1 MAELTPMMRQYL
13 ELKEANPDTLL
24 FFRLGDFYEMF
35 FEDAITASREL
46 ELTLT
51 GRDCGL
57 EERAPMC
64 GVPWHAV
71 DGYIARL
78 IARGYKVAIA
88 EQTEDPAKTKT
99 LVKRDVVRIVTPGTY
114 SEDLAQKH
122 LENRFVAAVYLTGK
136 RAGIAFCDISTGEL
150 FARAFP
156 EGAEALAAFLSAQ
169 QPSEVISND
178 EETLKTLFKGYVS
191 SVRKEGFA
199 IKRARAAI
207 NEQFSVNSPE
217 AIGISSRDE
226 LIICPVGGLLAYIND
241 TQKIS
246 LKHITTVTIL
256 HKDQFMP
263 LPNNTRRSL
272 ELVEGLRGKT
282 GRGTLL
288 YELDKTKTAMG
299 ARLLRSWVEK
309 PLINK
314 QQIEARL
321 DCVEAL
327 YRDPMKLEET
337 AHLLGEVYDL
347 ERLLSKL
354 SYRTLNPRDCLALL
368 RSLQKA
374 PEAQKILEGLKQEGF
389 LEIRRLLSPQEELT
403 GLLARAIS
411 PDAPVLLSDGGAI
424 REGYSREL
432 DEARLAARDGRKW
445 ISDLEA
451 REKEATGIKN
461 LRVQYNRVFGYY
473 IEVTKSYYNLVPE
486 HYIRRQTLANSER
499 YTTEELND
507 LERRAL
513 TAQEESARLE
523 SELYNDVL
531 DQLLGHIAP
540 LKDLALGYKSL
551 DALQSL
557 ARVAMEKHYVRP
569 SINEEG
575 RLSILDGRHPVVE
588 SALPEGG
595 FVPNDTQMNR
605 DERVM
610 IVTGPNM
617 AGKSTYMRQV
627 ALIAIMAHLGS
638 FVPAQEA
645 DIPLIDNVY
654 TRIGAQ
660 DDLASGQ
667 STFMVEMTE
676 LSQIL
681 RGATSRSLVVLDEV
695 GRGTGTLDGLSIAWA
710 AVEYLANPEKSGALT
725 LFATHYHELSGM
737 EGSLPGVVNLSVL
750 TKELGDEVIFL
761 HKIKRGG
768 ADKSFGVYV
777 ARMAGVPRSVVSRA
791 REILARLEASNITND
806 TIGQNILEKKTKK
819 NEQMQLTDYARVEFV
834 QEVANLDVL
843 QMSPMDALNH
853 LFLLKE
859 KARKL

>member
-35 FEDAITASREL
+35 FEDAVTASREL

-71 DGYIARL
+71 DAYIARL

-99 LVKRDVVRIVTPGTY
+99 LVKRDVVRIITPGTY
-114 SEDLAQKH
+114 SEDLAHKH
-122 LENRFVAAVYLTGK
+122 LENRFVAAAYFAGK
-136 RAGIAFCDISTGEL
+136 KAGLAFCDVSTGEL
-150 FARAFP
+150 FVRAFP
-156 EGAEALAAFLSAQ
+156 EGPEALGAFLQSQ

-178 EETLKTLFKGYVS
+178 EERLRELFSGFIS
-191 SVRKEGFA
+191 TVRKEGFA
-199 IKRARAAI
+199 LKRAQSAI
-207 NEQFSVNSPE
+207 FEQFQIKNTE
-217 AIGISSRDE
+217 AIGLNPKDD
-226 LIICPVGGLLAYIND
+226 LLICPVGGLLAYIND

-246 LKHITTVTIL
+246 LKHITGVSVL

-263 LPNNTRRSL
+263 LPNNTKRSL
-272 ELVEGLRGKT
+272 ELVEGLKGKS
-282 GRGTLL
+282 GKGTLL

-309 PLINK
+309 PLIDEA
-314 QQIEARL
+314 QIEARL
-321 DCVEAL
+321 NCVEAL
-327 YRDPMKLEET
+327 YQNPLTLEEVGQ
-337 AHLLGEVYDL
+337 LLNEVYDL

-374 PEAQKILEGLKQEGF
+374 PEAQDILKDLTQDGF
-389 LEIRRLLSPQEELT
+389 DEIRRLLSPQAELT
-403 GLLARAIS
+403 DLLLRAIS

-424 REGYSREL
+424 REGYSQDL

-445 ISDLEA
+445 ISDLES
-451 REKEATGIKN
+451 REREETGIKN
-461 LRVQYNRVFGYY
+461 LKVQYNRVFGYY
-473 IEVTKSYYNLVPE
+473 IEVTKSNYAMVPE
-486 HYIRRQTLANSER
+486 RYIRRQTLANAER

-513 TAQEESARLE
+513 SAQEETARLE
-523 SELYNDVL
+523 NELYTAVL
-531 DQLLGHIAP
+531 EHLDEHITA

-557 ARVAMEKHYVRP
+557 ARVAMEKRYVRP
-569 SINEEG
+569 KINQEG
-575 RLSILDGRHPVVE
+575 ILDIQEGRHPVVE

-617 AGKSTYMRQV
+617 AGKSTYMRQT

-638 FVPAQEA
+638 FVPAMEA
-645 DIPLIDNVY
+645 DIPLLDNVF

-681 RGATSRSLVVLDEV
+681 RGATKNSLVVLDEV

-750 TKELGDEVIFL
+750 TREMGDEVIFL

-806 TIGQNILEKKTKK
+806 TIGQNILEKKAKK
-819 NEQMQLTDYARVEFV
+819 NEQMQLGDYARVEFL
-834 QEVANLDVL
+834 QELANLDVL
-843 QMSPMDALNH
+843 QMSPMEALNH